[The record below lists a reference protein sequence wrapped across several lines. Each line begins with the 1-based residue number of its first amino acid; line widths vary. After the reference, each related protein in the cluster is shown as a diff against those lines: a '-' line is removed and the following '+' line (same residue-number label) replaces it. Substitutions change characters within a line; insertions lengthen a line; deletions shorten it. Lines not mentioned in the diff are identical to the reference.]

1 MAWNVASAV
10 GSIEGVGTFLDASK
24 YLADRLVIAFD
35 HETAHAVASFF
46 FPDPAT
52 PSLLFV
58 AAVALALALVRVDVV
73 ANDCF
78 ALVGVGVLELVD
90 ELGNPVVDTSN
101 DLTATVSAGPGGTV
115 EAAVPIPDDLAPGNY
130 TILADSEKLDG
141 SAFHAEFAF
150 SVSSEAQPEGDP
162 VDGSDDAANGPD
174 LAFTGASSL
183 ALAVSASM
191 LIVLGGGLVL
201 STKRETTDS

>member
-1 MAWNVASAV
+1 MSTPQAFTTTSLRSRLSRIGGALLLVAAMM
-10 GSIEGVGTFLDASK
+10 
-24 YLADRLVIAFD
+24 LAGAL
-35 HETAHAVASFF
+35 
-46 FPDPAT
+46 PAT
-52 PSLLFV
+52 AQGYEGSDSESGIFSAPGGVTVPGDSVSFT
-58 AAVALALALVRVDVV
+58 ATGLAPNAIV
-73 ANDCF
+73 F
-78 ALVGVGVLELVD
+78 LELVD

-150 SVSSEAQPEGDP
+150 SVSSEAQPEADP